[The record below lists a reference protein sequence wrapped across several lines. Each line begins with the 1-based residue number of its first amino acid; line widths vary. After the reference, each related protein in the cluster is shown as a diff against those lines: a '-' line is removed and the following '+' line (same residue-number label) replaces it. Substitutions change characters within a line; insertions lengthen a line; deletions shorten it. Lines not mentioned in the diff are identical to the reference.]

1 MSLKRRLS
9 TAYAEAFFPD
19 SKKPRTR
26 HPLDHLSDLSDEL
39 LIRILQ
45 NLPIQSLIQCQRLS
59 HRFYTLAGD
68 SQIWKNLYYNRFVLP
83 RAMRI
88 PGIRAAPVDEALRF
102 SSRTSK
108 WLNDS
113 YLVNRSDGKK
123 TNWKSQYKLR
133 HNWAIGA
140 CEVQEINVADRPSVP
155 ATLAKLVEGIVV
167 TANKEEGLRA
177 WDLKGKR
184 VVAAC
189 ELADGD
195 IPTCLAVDT
204 QNSNENL
211 LEITV
216 GFVDG
221 GWGIWRL
228 DVTTRSFNCAYRHPA
243 SSNGRL
249 SAIAIANPYI
259 ITTTDSQLLSLYT
272 LAGPPPASE
281 PVSKGLSLQVEE
293 NITAEQDNGLEPE
306 STEEQTQELRD
317 FKPHLLASLHS
328 HTSWPPVTLSIRTT
342 STTIIASIAYSLPTY
357 FEGYT
362 IGLQE
367 LHISPTTGTITSSRI
382 ATALPQGFHSSLK
395 SSSMLA
401 HSTFPEPPT
410 SLTYA
415 HPYLLACHSDNT
427 LTLYLCTSTA
437 THLGISTGG
446 RLWGHT
452 SSVAAAEIT
461 PRGKA
466 VSVSSRG
473 DELRVWDLEGG
484 LATNMPPAPAP
495 ISHNSAERKPLDAT
509 AETGPSISRPS
520 TPYRPPRAKGRK
532 SVMARSVAI
541 RAELRSSPSKFSVA
555 SSDRPGGLRRVES
568 DPALGRRSARG
579 NDEVGNDYK
588 LEQVDMTEEESSWVG
603 FDDEVVIVLKESVG
617 RGYPL
622 RRGKQALVVY
632 DFR

>member
-1 MSLKRRLS
+1 MPPKRRLS
-9 TAYAEAFFPD
+9 VTYAEAFCPD

-26 HPLDHLSDLSDEL
+26 HPLDRLSDLSDEL

-45 NLPIQSLIQCQRLS
+45 HLPIQSLIQCQRLS
-59 HRFYTLAGD
+59 HRFYTLGGD

-83 RAMRI
+83 RALRI
-88 PGIRAAPVDEALRF
+88 PGIKAAPPDEALRF

-140 CEVQEINVADRPSVP
+140 CEVQEIDVADRPSVP
-155 ATLAKLVEGIVV
+155 ATLVKLAEGIVIM
-167 TANKEEGLRA
+167 ANKEEGLRA
-177 WDLKGKR
+177 WELKGKR
-184 VVAAC
+184 SIATCA
-189 ELADGD
+189 LTDGD
-195 IPTCLAVDT
+195 APSCLAIDR
-204 QNSNENL
+204 QNSNETL
-211 LEITV
+211 LEIAV

-221 GWGIWRL
+221 GWEIWEL
-228 DVTTRSFNCAYRHPA
+228 DVNEETFRRIYRHPA

-249 SAIAIANPYI
+249 NAIAIANPYVL
-259 ITTTDSQLLSLYT
+259 TTTASQLLSLYN
-272 LAGPPPASE
+272 LNGPPRQASRAQTSDEEEITAITTTEYRGNASE
-281 PVSKGLSLQVEE
+281 
-293 NITAEQDNGLEPE
+293 LEALEDGQAPE
-306 STEEQTQELRD
+306 TEI
-317 FKPHLLASLHS
+317 KPHLLASLHS

-342 STTIIASIAYSLPTY
+342 NTTIIASIAYSLPTY

-362 IGLQE
+362 IGVQE

-382 ATALPQGFHSSLK
+382 ATALPQGFHTSRE
-395 SSSMLA
+395 SSSMTA

-415 HPYLLACHSDNT
+415 HPYLLASHSDNT

-484 LATNMPPAPAP
+484 LPNNTSSTISSNMPDRVTPEAV
-495 ISHNSAERKPLDAT
+495 S
-509 AETGPSISRPS
+509 SISRPS
-520 TPYRPPRAKGRK
+520 TP
-532 SVMARSVAI
+532 
-541 RAELRSSPSKFSVA
+541 LRSNMN
-555 SSDRPGGLRRVES
+555 EH
-568 DPALGRRSARG
+568 
-579 NDEVGNDYK
+579 
-588 LEQVDMTEEESSWVG
+588 ESSWLG

-617 RGYPL
+617 PGYPL
-622 RRGKQALVVY
+622 QRGRQALVVY